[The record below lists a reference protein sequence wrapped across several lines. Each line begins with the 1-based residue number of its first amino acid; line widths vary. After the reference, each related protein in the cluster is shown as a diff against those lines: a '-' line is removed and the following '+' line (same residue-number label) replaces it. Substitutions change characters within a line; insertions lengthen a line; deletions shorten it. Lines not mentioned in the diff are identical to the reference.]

1 MDASIST
8 AHRVLL
14 ASDDSDAARNAE
26 AWVTRLRWSRPCVVD
41 VLCVA
46 GEGMTRLG
54 WGMQTYRTAVRQAV
68 EQLRLSEVLAAERVA
83 NEVGERLQGHGL
95 TVHVWARQGDPA
107 DEIRAAI
114 AAERPDLVVLGHRGR
129 SGLSQLLLGS
139 VSRQIIAEAAE
150 PVLVARRPP
159 DGEEPLPGHLL
170 VLVDG
175 SLAVESAIEWVMA
188 AGWARAAK
196 VTLLGLFGV
205 AAGVETSRPELAT
218 EVTGLLHTDVMAA
231 LDRLAER
238 LRDQAISVTTEMEL
252 GHPLEGT
259 LKAVERLAPDLI
271 VAARPPRRRGQ
282 DPFVEKVARYTPI
295 SVLIVPHPLMSHG
308 DQ

>member
-1 MDASIST
+1 MDTAIST
-8 AHRVLL
+8 AYRVLL
-14 ASDDSDAARNAE
+14 ASDDSDSARSAE
-26 AWVTRLRWSRPCVVD
+26 AWVARLRWSRPCVVD

-46 GEGMTRLG
+46 GEGLTRLG

-68 EQLRLSEVLAAERVA
+68 QQMRQSELIAAERVA

-107 DEIRAAI
+107 DEIEAAVTT
-114 AAERPDLVVLGHRGR
+114 ERPDLLVLGHRGR
-129 SGLSQLLLGS
+129 SGLAQLLLGS
-139 VSRQIIAEAAE
+139 VSRQIIAEAAG

-159 DGEEPLPGHLL
+159 DGEGSLPGHLL

-175 SLAVESAIEWVMA
+175 SLAVESAIDWVME
-188 AGWARAAK
+188 AGWARAAN

-205 AAGVETSRPELAT
+205 ATGVETSRPELAT
-218 EVTGLLHTDVMAA
+218 EVTGLLRTDVMAA
-231 LDRLAER
+231 LDRLADL

-259 LKAVERLAPDLI
+259 LQAVERLAPDLI

-282 DPFVEKVARYTPI
+282 DPFVEKVARYAPT